1 MGFKFAN
8 NEFKTSN
15 MKTLVI
21 VIHPDIQNSSVNK
34 RWIQELSKHP
44 DRYTVH
50 QLYQKYPDEKLDV
63 SFEQNLIEQY
73 DKIVFQFPYY
83 WFNSPALFK
92 KWMDQ
97 VMTHG
102 WAYGSKSGYK
112 FAGKKV
118 ALAISLGVD
127 EQELGAGAIYKY
139 TLAELTRPYE
149 LSFEYVRADYR
160 PFFAYYGIEYNSSQE
175 YIEKSVQPYLDFLN
189 AL

>member
-21 VIHPDIQNSSVNK
+21 VIHPDIQNSYVNK
-34 RWIQELSKHP
+34 RWIEELSKHP

-92 KWMDQ
+92 KWMDE

-112 FAGKKV
+112 FAGKSSTGY
-118 ALAISLGVD
+118 IIGRRRT
-127 EQELGAGAIYKY
+127 GAGRWSDIQVY
-139 TLAELTRPYE
+139 TC
-149 LSFEYVRADYR
+149 RAH
-160 PFFAYYGIEYNSSQE
+160 P
-175 YIEKSVQPYLDFLN
+175 